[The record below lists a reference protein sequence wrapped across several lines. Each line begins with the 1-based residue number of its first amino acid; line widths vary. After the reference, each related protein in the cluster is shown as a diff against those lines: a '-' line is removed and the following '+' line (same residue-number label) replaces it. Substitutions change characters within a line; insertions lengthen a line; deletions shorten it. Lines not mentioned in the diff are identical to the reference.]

1 MAKNHLGR
9 SSSSNSFVQLFLLL
23 LPGERLSG
31 RNKGSFE
38 NSRTF
43 FHCVTFL
50 PQPPPSCLSF
60 LAASHQNNFPIIL
73 QNLITVQAR
82 KEWSNK
88 KLDLDISPEKEG
100 HHRSVAPPVEVG
112 CNSNCERWHQRRQ
125 FRPNIPHG
133 RSIPAATQIA
143 NNTSPKS
150 WIRWCFGLSL
160 QCWWTHSGCPKKL
173 SVRLSTALEVWRRIC
188 YIVLKGE
195 MIKLQTS
202 LLVPET
208 ITMIR
213 SANQVCN

>member
-1 MAKNHLGR
+1 MWVGGDKDDGDDGKKTKSNSWQKNHLGR

-31 RNKGSFE
+31 RNKGAFE
-38 NSRTF
+38 NSWTV

-50 PQPPPSCLSF
+50 PQPPLSCLSF
-60 LAASHQNNFPIIL
+60 LAAFHQKNFPIIL

-143 NNTSPKS
+143 NNTSPKL
-150 WIRWCFGLSL
+150 WMRWCFGLSL
-160 QCWWTHSGCPKKL
+160 QCRSFD
-173 SVRLSTALEVWRRIC
+173 SSAV
-188 YIVLKGE
+188 VLFVTGVE
-195 MIKLQTS
+195 QFRT
-202 LLVPET
+202 
-208 ITMIR
+208 
-213 SANQVCN
+213 